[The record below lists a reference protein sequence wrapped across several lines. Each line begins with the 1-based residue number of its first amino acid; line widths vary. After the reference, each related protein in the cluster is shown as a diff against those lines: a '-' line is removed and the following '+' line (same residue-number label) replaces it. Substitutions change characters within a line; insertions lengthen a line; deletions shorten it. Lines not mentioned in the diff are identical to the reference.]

1 MFRLFQVKIYVLK
14 KCGSEISV
22 ILDPN
27 VWSSQSDSCR
37 NRMVLGLALGLHL
50 MTNLKA
56 SWNKQIKD
64 FALHLPSV
72 HKVSNSFNKLSGFRI
87 NFRKIFPGFYLP
99 PLCVW
104 DGAWGRL
111 LSQRCSGYAPVWK
124 LSEPENPSRDA
135 TLERKTKC
143 NLSCC

>member
-1 MFRLFQVKIYVLK
+1 MSFWILFIYVLK

-27 VWSSQSDSCR
+27 VWSSQSESCR
-37 NRMVLGLALGLHL
+37 SRMVLGLALGLHL

-56 SWNKQIKD
+56 SWNKQIKRLSIA
-64 FALHLPSV
+64 FT
-72 HKVSNSFNKLSGFRI
+72 VSTQSIKFIKQTARLQNKLLKNYPRFH
-87 NFRKIFPGFYLP
+87 LP

-104 DGAWGRL
+104 DGAWGPQL
-111 LSQRCSGYAPVWK
+111 LQRYSGYAPVWK
-124 LSEPENPSRDA
+124 LSEPESPSQGA

-143 NLSCC
+143 NLSGC